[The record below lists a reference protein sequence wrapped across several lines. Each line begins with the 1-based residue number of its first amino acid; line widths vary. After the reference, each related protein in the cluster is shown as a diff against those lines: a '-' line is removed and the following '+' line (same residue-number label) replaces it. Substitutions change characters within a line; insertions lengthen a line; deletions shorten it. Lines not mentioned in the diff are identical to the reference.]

1 MLGFPRNYWLLP
13 MEPFVFQWLD
23 SPPVTTSKHRWLSW
37 PLKPF
42 ANAAVD
48 PFPWGFMG
56 RGRGKMNREAPR
68 PNIMAV
74 AERGS
79 FLMAL
84 FSITQIWL
92 AIKMMGQF
100 ETWLTTIL
108 GASGAA
114 CVMVAIVLFKQEQ
127 RDLLLNPLK
136 SIEKEVHPEEIA
148 KQGRGAW
155 MGVAMWF
162 IAMVLI

>member
-1 MLGFPRNYWLLP
+1 
-13 MEPFVFQWLD
+13 
-23 SPPVTTSKHRWLSW
+23 
-37 PLKPF
+37 
-42 ANAAVD
+42 
-48 PFPWGFMG
+48 MG
-56 RGRGKMNREAPR
+56 RGRGKMNRGR
-68 PNIMAV
+68 TLRCIMAV

-162 IAMVLI
+162 VAMILI

>member
-1 MLGFPRNYWLLP
+1 
-13 MEPFVFQWLD
+13 
-23 SPPVTTSKHRWLSW
+23 
-37 PLKPF
+37 
-42 ANAAVD
+42 
-48 PFPWGFMG
+48 
-56 RGRGKMNREAPR
+56 
-68 PNIMAV
+68 MAV

-127 RDLLLNPLK
+127 RDLLLDPLK

-162 IAMVLI
+162 VAMILI

>member
-1 MLGFPRNYWLLP
+1 
-13 MEPFVFQWLD
+13 
-23 SPPVTTSKHRWLSW
+23 
-37 PLKPF
+37 
-42 ANAAVD
+42 
-48 PFPWGFMG
+48 MG
-56 RGRGKMNREAPR
+56 RGRGKMNRVASLH
-68 PNIMAV
+68 NNMAV

>member
-1 MLGFPRNYWLLP
+1 
-13 MEPFVFQWLD
+13 
-23 SPPVTTSKHRWLSW
+23 
-37 PLKPF
+37 
-42 ANAAVD
+42 
-48 PFPWGFMG
+48 
-56 RGRGKMNREAPR
+56 
-68 PNIMAV
+68 MAV

-127 RDLLLNPLK
+127 RELLLNPLK
-136 SIEKEVHPEEIA
+136 DIQKEVHADQIS
-148 KQGRGAW
+148 KQGK
-155 MGVAMWF
+155 GVWIGVSLWLAAMLF
-162 IAMVLI
+162 GTIAL

>member
-1 MLGFPRNYWLLP
+1 
-13 MEPFVFQWLD
+13 
-23 SPPVTTSKHRWLSW
+23 
-37 PLKPF
+37 
-42 ANAAVD
+42 
-48 PFPWGFMG
+48 MG
-56 RGRGKMNREAPR
+56 HGRGKMNREAPR

-148 KQGRGAW
+148 KQGRSAW
-155 MGVAMWF
+155 IGVAMWF
-162 IAMVLI
+162 VAMVLI